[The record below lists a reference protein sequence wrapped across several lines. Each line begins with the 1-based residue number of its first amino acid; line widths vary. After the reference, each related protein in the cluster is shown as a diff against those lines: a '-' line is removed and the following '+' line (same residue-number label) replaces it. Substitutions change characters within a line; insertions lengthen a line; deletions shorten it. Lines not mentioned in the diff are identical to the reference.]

1 MTDQRLAGH
10 FTRFLGEGH
19 RAEQLARGVE
29 LWRHERP
36 DFVSFATRGLSDLDV
51 AALKPQELV
60 CSVLTGQDGAAAH
73 IVTTMFEQIIA
84 TDRGPVVDQLI
95 PARTPIL
102 ERTNIYGLLATTHPY
117 LDGGFDV
124 VTDDAGN
131 IAIQIV
137 TLLPLT
143 AEEVR
148 QAEAS
153 GLDAL
158 IDLLESADPPLLDVT
173 R

>member
-1 MTDQRLAGH
+1 MTDPRLSDH
-10 FTRFLGEGH
+10 FTRFLGDGK
-19 RAEQLARGVE
+19 RAEQLTRGVE
-29 LWRHERP
+29 LWRYERP
-36 DFVSFATRGLSDLDV
+36 EFISFTTVGLSTLDV

-60 CSVLTGQDGAAAH
+60 CSVQSGQDGAAAH
-73 IVTTMFEQIIA
+73 LVKTMLEQIIA

-95 PARTPIL
+95 PAKNPIL

-117 LDGGFDV
+117 LDEAFNV
-124 VTDDAGN
+124 MRDAGGN

-143 AEEVR
+143 APEVR
-148 QAEAS
+148 QAESA

-158 IDLLESADPPLLDVT
+158 IDILEEANPPLLDVT